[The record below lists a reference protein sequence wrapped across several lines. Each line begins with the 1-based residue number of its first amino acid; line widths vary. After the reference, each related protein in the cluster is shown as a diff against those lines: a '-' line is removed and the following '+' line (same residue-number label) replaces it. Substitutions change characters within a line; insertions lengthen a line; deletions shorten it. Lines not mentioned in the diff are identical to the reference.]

1 MNRELSIQIHV
12 PLWKSQAKCKKQ
24 NNSNTKKTT
33 PPNQTKKPPNTKL
46 IHKKKKSQL
55 VQHAVPNLMLLAFT
69 EYIHLSIK
77 GREEYGAY
85 G

>member
-1 MNRELSIQIHV
+1 MQKTKQQQH
-12 PLWKSQAKCKKQ
+12 KKKHT
-24 NNSNTKKTT
+24 TKPNQKTT
-33 PPNQTKKPPNTKL
+33 KHKTNPQ
-46 IHKKKKSQL
+46 KKKKSQL